1 MRKQTKKFLTLLTLF
16 LIVLFIISCNKDNTE
31 NKGIVG
37 RIKGIISIF
46 KKDKGI
52 GKYAGEW
59 LASEIMMGGDV
70 VDRYTINENTKASLI
85 INLDGSITI
94 TSNGEVIKDIEEYG
108 DTTYG
113 YTDSGS
119 NYFILEFESE
129 IRCLQVGDA
138 GEEGDYTTVLIK
150 RQ

>member
-1 MRKQTKKFLTLLTLF
+1 MRKQAKKILTLLTLF
-16 LIVLFIISCNKDNTE
+16 LVVLFAISCNKDISKRIKDKIPIFNKGKAE
-31 NKGIVG
+31 NKGIG
-37 RIKGIISIF
+37 R
-46 KKDKGI
+46 
-52 GKYAGEW
+52 YAGEW

-70 VDRYTINENTKASLI
+70 VDTYTINENTKASLI

-113 YTDSGS
+113 YTDSES
-119 NYFILEFESE
+119 NYFVLEFESE

-150 RQ
+150 RK

>member
-1 MRKQTKKFLTLLTLF
+1 MRKQKKFFNILILF
-16 LIVLFIISCNKDNTE
+16 FIVLFSVSCNKDIVSRIKDKIPIF
-31 NKGIVG
+31 NKGNT
-37 RIKGIISIF
+37 KSE
-46 KKDKGI
+46 GI

-59 LASEIMMGGDV
+59 FASEIMMGGDV
-70 VDRYTINENTKASLI
+70 VDRYTINENTKPSII
-85 INLDGSITI
+85 INSNGSITI

-113 YTDSGS
+113 YTDSES
-119 NYFILEFESE
+119 NYFVLEFESE
-129 IRCLQVGDA
+129 IRCLQVSA

>member
-1 MRKQTKKFLTLLTLF
+1 MGKQTKKFLTLLTLF
-16 LIVLFIISCNKDNTE
+16 LVVLFAISCNKDISKRIKDKIPIFNKGKAE
-31 NKGIVG
+31 NKGIG
-37 RIKGIISIF
+37 H
-46 KKDKGI
+46 
-52 GKYAGEW
+52 YAGEW

-70 VDRYTINENTKASLI
+70 VDTYTINENTKASLI

-119 NYFILEFESE
+119 NYFVLEFESE
-129 IRCLQVGDA
+129 IRCLQVGDT

-150 RQ
+150 RK